1 MNPFAHIYCVIQ
13 FFFDCYWSSPKC
25 RQQGRKFRT
34 GDASVAPP
42 LCLLSCP
49 AR

>member
-13 FFFDCYWSSPKC
+13 FFFSPKC

-34 GDASVAPP
+34 DDASVAPP
-42 LCLLSCP
+42 LCLLSCL